1 MREPSEVTKLHSTER
16 LIMTTTCWTSRN
28 RLLKHATRLQVRF
41 QQTAQ
46 QVCLCLHMHPALC
59 AACKSYNEK
68 TGEASNTVAVLP
80 FISAL
85 HNFILPVICAR
96 TCLKSYSTHPTSL
109 FGPFCSHPLPAACG
123 KGRSCD
129 VCVHVCVCLG
139 VRGLLVTH
147 RYKHLFHR
155 PLRERKSR
163 LEAVWWRCKA
173 NRCTSEQREPQ
184 QKTDQNSAF
193 T

>member
-1 MREPSEVTKLHSTER
+1 MWCLTCCMHPLRYAWHHFKNQNNRTVTSDAR
-16 LIMTTTCWTSRN
+16 DPVTSANRNVQVAFARTLKSDNHLLNRN

-41 QQTAQ
+41 QQTAC
-46 QVCLCLHMHPALC
+46 QVCLCLPMHPARY
-59 AACKSYNEK
+59 AVCKSYNEK

-109 FGPFCSHPLPAACG
+109 FGPFCAHPLTVACG
-123 KGRSCD
+123 EGRSCD
-129 VCVHVCVCLG
+129 VRMCVYVCLG

-147 RYKHLFHR
+147 RY
-155 PLRERKSR
+155 
-163 LEAVWWRCKA
+163 
-173 NRCTSEQREPQ
+173 
-184 QKTDQNSAF
+184 
-193 T
+193 